1 MRKKPKKKL
10 TLPIRINIIFL
21 CVFFLFSMLIL
32 QLGFL
37 QIVDGE
43 KYAAKVSE
51 TQEVIVEKPV
61 PRGKIY
67 DRNGNLIV
75 GNEPKYAIT
84 YTKTESTD
92 PSEML
97 ETAEQLSTLISMDTS
112 KLSEQDKKD
121 YWLVKHP
128 KEAQKMLTEKELA
141 EMDAI
146 QDRDPQKAAS
156 ETYKLQLKRVP
167 EEELNALTPE
177 EMNTATIFKKFN
189 SGYAMTQQIV
199 KNEGVTVEEMSR
211 VTENLAEMPGVDTT
225 VDWDRTYPYG
235 NTLRSVLGSVS
246 STQEGIPEEDIDAY
260 LAKGYSR
267 NDRVGK
273 SYLEAQYE
281 DLLRGQK
288 EKVAVTV
295 NKDGNVTNSEV
306 VQPGIPG
313 KDLVLSIDMELQQ
326 ATDTIIS
333 EELTKRKQSG
343 TSPLLDRAFVVLT
356 DPRNG
361 EILTMSGKQYVVDPV
376 TGQAEIQD
384 MALGTFTTSYNM
396 GSAVKGATI
405 LTGYATDAIEM
416 GQTFYDA
423 PMYIKGTPPKK
434 SWKNLGMVDDLAALK
449 MSSNVYMF
457 NTAIAIGGGQYVPN
471 GPLDLDPDAFRVM
484 RNHFAEFGL
493 GVKTGIDLPGEQVG
507 FKDKNDPK
515 PGFLLDFSIGQYDT
529 YTTMQMA
536 QYVSTIANGGYR
548 LQPHLLK
555 EVHEPTTETTTLG
568 PLYSEV
574 KPVVLNRVSNTDEE
588 IARVQEGFRQASQAP
603 GGTATPTFKGAS
615 YKPAGKTG
623 TAQAFYDGPQRVK
636 GTPPPETEN
645 VTYVSYAPYDNPE
658 IAMAVAVPWAY
669 QTKSNHMNLDI
680 AKQVYDTYFELKA
693 KRAQQPL
700 PQNNSPLPTDSEAAE
715 SENAVVEEGST
726 PEIDETEVTSN

>member
-1 MRKKPKKKL
+1 
-10 TLPIRINIIFL
+10 
-21 CVFFLFSMLIL
+21 MLIL

-51 TQEVIVEKPV
+51 TQEIIVEKPV

-67 DRNGNLIV
+67 DRNGKLIV
-75 GNEPKYAIT
+75 DNEPKYAIT
-84 YTKTESTD
+84 YTKTEATE

-97 ETAEQLSTLISMDTS
+97 KTAEELSKLITMDTS
-112 KLSEQDKKD
+112 KLTEQDKKD

-128 KEAQKMLTEKELA
+128 DQASEMLTDKEIKKMDTIKEKEP
-141 EMDAI
+141 E
-146 QDRDPQKAAS
+146 KAAS
-156 ETYKLQLKRVP
+156 ETYKIQLERVP
-167 EEELNALTPE
+167 MEEINALPAEELN
-177 EMNTATIFKKFN
+177 TAAIFKKFN

-199 KNEGVTVEEMSR
+199 KNEGVTVEEISK
-211 VTENLAEMPGVDTT
+211 VTENLSEMPGVDTA

-246 STQEGIPEEDIDAY
+246 STQEGIPEEDLDEY

-295 NKDGNVTNSEV
+295 DKDGNVVSSEV
-306 VQPGIPG
+306 IQPGIPG
-313 KDLVLSIDMELQQ
+313 KDLVLSIDVELQQ
-326 ATDTIIS
+326 ATDQIIS
-333 EELTKRKQSG
+333 EELTRRKQSG
-343 TSPLLDRAFVVLT
+343 TSPLLDRAFVVLM

-376 TGQAEIQD
+376 TGQSEIQD

-396 GSAVKGATI
+396 GSAVKGATV

-416 GQTFYDA
+416 GQSFYDT

-434 SWKNLGMVDDLAALK
+434 SWKNLGPVNDLDALR
-449 MSSNVYMF
+449 MSSNVYMY
-457 NTAIAIGGGQYVPN
+457 NTAIAIGGGEYVPY

-574 KPVVLNRVSNTDEE
+574 EPVVLNRVSNTDEE
-588 IARVQEGFRQASQAP
+588 IARVQEGFRLASQAP
-603 GGTATPTFKGAS
+603 GGTATSTFGSAP

-645 VTYVSYAPYDNPE
+645 VTYVSYAPYDDPE

-669 QTKSNHMNLDI
+669 QTSSNHMNLDI
-680 AKQVYDTYFELKA
+680 AKRVYDTYFGLKA
-693 KRAQQPL
+693 QRAQQPL
-700 PQNNSPLPTDSEAAE
+700 PKNNSPLPSDSESAQN
-715 SENAVVEEGST
+715 ENAVVEPGNT
-726 PEIDETEVTSN
+726 PEINETEATSN